1 MPIRYDLYLASF
13 GASSSLIARS
23 IKDNDSDG
31 SKADPDPNPACLGWA
46 DTDEKIGLISI
57 RA

>member
-23 IKDNDSDG
+23 IKGNDSYG
-31 SKADPDPNPACLGWA
+31 SMADPDPNPARLGWA
-46 DTDEKIGLISI
+46 DNDEKLGLMSI